1 MVISNYLWFVTV
13 ALGPVL
19 LGAVF
24 IYAMMRRRR
33 LTREERVRL
42 ERKVHELYDDRSGP

>member
-1 MVISNYLWFVTV
+1 MVLSNYLWFVAV

-24 IYAMMRRRR
+24 IFVMMKRRR
-33 LTREERVRL
+33 LSRNERAKQ
-42 ERKVHELYDDRSGP
+42 ERKVHDLYDGPS